1 MNIYDFFHRL
11 SFVCQCNASKLF
23 TEKRKKRKMKRCK
36 VQKLLCTR
44 PASKPPLMLFKSVHS
59 LSLSTFSSQKK
70 TLSFS
75 NHRIG
80 SLRALDAH
88 SHRYRLSLWYSSMI
102 TRCQDCSDPYRRY
115 CVKHYADRRLHYS
128 FHQFKTSVCFVRKI
142 IPTKFQGQKF
152 FRLVEFV
159 VLT

>member
-1 MNIYDFFHRL
+1 
-11 SFVCQCNASKLF
+11 
-23 TEKRKKRKMKRCK
+23 MKRCK

-102 TRCQDCSDPYRRY
+102 TRCQDCSDPYRRDERVCSEKVGTDAIGFSEIQY
-115 CVKHYADRRLHYS
+115 EVE
-128 FHQFKTSVCFVRKI
+128 SVRSLQVIAHC
-142 IPTKFQGQKF
+142 
-152 FRLVEFV
+152 
-159 VLT
+159 